1 MKGFVFFIFSL
12 SLTFGLSAQEKCA
25 SSDYFKEQL
34 VKDPALASNIAAIE
48 QFTKDFTRDELQSKT
63 LINTSIIK
71 IPVVVHVLYH
81 TQDEKLTVAKIQ
93 SQIDALNK
101 YFRRR
106 NADTINAPL
115 YFRSFGAD
123 CEIEFQLAKSDPKR
137 RATTGIIYK
146 YTPVTKWKADD
157 QVKFSASMGDD
168 AWDARNYLNIW
179 VCNLDR
185 FAGYA
190 TLPGGDI
197 TKDGVVIAYST
208 FGASGLT
215 TGYNLGKT
223 AVHEVGHWLNL
234 RHTWGDEYCGDDGV
248 SDTPKQASYTV
259 GCPSTTRITCG
270 NGPYGDMYM
279 NYMDY
284 TNDDCINMFT
294 QGQKQRMRSLFAAG
308 GVRHG
313 MISSKGLDAPLIAES
328 VLPEEE
334 PTWLQPKV
342 YPIPAASQLTVDLV
356 YDARWMGKT
365 ISITNLQGQNIM
377 NVQVTS
383 KKQVIDISKL
393 KPGIYFLAAK
403 KDDGESIKQR
413 FIKL

>member
-1 MKGFVFFIFSL
+1 MKGFVCLFL
-12 SLTFGLSAQEKCA
+12 SLGLLLKLGAQEKC
-25 SSDYFKEQL
+25 SSTAYLQEQL
-34 VKDPALASNIAAIE
+34 AKNPVLASNMEAIE
-48 QFTKDFTRDELQSKT
+48 KFTREMSSEQQKT
-63 LINTSIIK
+63 QLNIGGSVIK
-71 IPVVVHVLYH
+71 IPVVVHVVYH
-81 TQDEKLTVAKIQ
+81 TEEEKLSPARIQ

-101 YFRRR
+101 FFRRR
-106 NADTINAPL
+106 NADTVNAPL
-115 YFRSFGAD
+115 YFRTLGAD

-137 RATTGIIYK
+137 KSTSGIIYK
-146 YTPVTKWKADD
+146 YSPITKWKADD
-157 QVKFSASMGDD
+157 QVKFSATMGDD
-168 AWDARNYLNIW
+168 AWDAASYLNIW

-190 TLPGGDI
+190 TLPGGDV
-197 TKDGVVIAYST
+197 TKDGVVIAYAT
-208 FGASGLT
+208 FGASGT
-215 TGYNLGKT
+215 TAGYNLGKT

-234 RHTWGDEYCGDDGV
+234 RHIWGDQYCGDDGV

-259 GCPSTTRITCG
+259 GCPSTVRVTCG

-313 MISSKGLDAPLIAES
+313 LVSSKGLDAPLIVES
-328 VLPEEE
+328 ALPEEE

-342 YPIPAASQLTVDLV
+342 YPIPAASQLTIDLV

-365 ISITNLQGQNIM
+365 ISITNLQGQTVM
-377 NVQVTS
+377 NLQITS

-393 KPGIYFLAAK
+393 KAGIYFLAAK
-403 KDDGESIKQR
+403 KDDGESIKER